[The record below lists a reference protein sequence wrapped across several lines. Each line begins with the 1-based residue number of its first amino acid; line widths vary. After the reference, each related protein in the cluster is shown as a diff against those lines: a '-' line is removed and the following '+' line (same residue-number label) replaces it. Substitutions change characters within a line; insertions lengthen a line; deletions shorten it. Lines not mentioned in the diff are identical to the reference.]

1 MARFSTTDS
10 MKRLVEQSGE
20 NSSGGNPALKR
31 GNPILKPPE
40 EEAQAPVFVKSI
52 GGFQLVNV
60 PFLLINEQLG
70 GIMERFNCCM
80 CERCV
85 AAVTEEVLAAVT
97 PKILEVRRKS
107 DEKIVNKAAAE
118 QRSEIVKAITKAV
131 IAIKTNPP
139 HSMPVD
145 KTTHL

>member
-1 MARFSTTDS
+1 ML
-10 MKRLVEQSGE
+10 RLIEQSGE
-20 NSSGGNPALKR
+20 SSPALKR
-31 GNPILKPPE
+31 GNPIIKPPE

-85 AAVTEEVLAAVT
+85 AAVTAEVLSAVT
-97 PKILEVRRKS
+97 PKILGVRRKS

-118 QRSEIVKAITKAV
+118 QRSEVVKAITKAV
-131 IAIKTNPP
+131 IGVKTNPP
-139 HSMPVD
+139 HSVD
-145 KTTHL
+145 KTPSL

>member
-1 MARFSTTDS
+1 MARFSKTDS
-10 MKRLVEQSGE
+10 MLRLIEQSGE
-20 NSSGGNPALKR
+20 SSPALKR
-31 GNPILKPPE
+31 GNPAIKPPE
-40 EEAQAPVFVKSI
+40 EEAQPPVFVKSI

-85 AAVTEEVLAAVT
+85 AAVTAEVLSAVT
-97 PKILEVRRKS
+97 PKILGVRRKS

-118 QRSEIVKAITKAV
+118 QRSEVVKAITKAV
-131 IAIKTNPP
+131 IGVKTNPP
-139 HSMPVD
+139 HTVD
-145 KTTHL
+145 KNPSL

>member
-1 MARFSTTDS
+1 ML
-10 MKRLVEQSGE
+10 RLVEQSGE
-20 NSSGGNPALKR
+20 SSPAIKR
-31 GNPILKPPE
+31 GNPAIKPPE
-40 EEAQAPVFVKSI
+40 EEAQPPVFVKSI

-85 AAVTEEVLAAVT
+85 AAVTAEVLSAVT
-97 PKILEVRRKS
+97 PKILGVRRKS

-118 QRSEIVKAITKAV
+118 QRSEVVKAITKAV
-131 IAIKTNPP
+131 IGVKTNAP
-139 HSMPVD
+139 HSLD
-145 KTTHL
+145 KNPSL

>member
-1 MARFSTTDS
+1 ML
-10 MKRLVEQSGE
+10 RLVDQSGE
-20 NSSGGNPALKR
+20 SSPAIKR
-31 GNPILKPPE
+31 GNPAIKPPE
-40 EEAQAPVFVKSI
+40 EEAQPPVFVQSI

-85 AAVTEEVLAAVT
+85 AAVTAEVLSAVT
-97 PKILEVRRKS
+97 PKILGVRRKS

-118 QRSEIVKAITKAV
+118 QRSEVVKAITKAV
-131 IAIKTNPP
+131 IGVKTNTP
-139 HSMPVD
+139 HSVD
-145 KTTHL
+145 KNPPL